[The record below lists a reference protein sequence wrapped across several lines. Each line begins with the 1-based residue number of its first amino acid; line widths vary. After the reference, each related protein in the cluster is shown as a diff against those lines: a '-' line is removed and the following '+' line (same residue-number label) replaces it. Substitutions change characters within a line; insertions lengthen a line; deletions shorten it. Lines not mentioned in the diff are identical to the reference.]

1 MNICVCLLEILI
13 SLSCLRFFPWS
24 FLFDHVSVL
33 WDLQSIIINDNHSL
47 HLPTFQ
53 HGCFHIHPGLSIY
66 FLICSTEDPGQ
77 HLKASDSTRAP
88 LFSLGRVWRNNYFM
102 FTRLLRLFPT
112 MDQCHTC
119 LGTFRLF
126 TNIPYQTVSKL
137 SAWHGCEA
145 IEGWFGLPS
154 IQKWPWLNTDPFES
168 QPCSRSVCGTTRQ
181 LSS

>member
-1 MNICVCLLEILI
+1 MASYEYMCVLVGDFNFLILSSI
-13 SLSCLRFFPWS
+13 LSME
-24 FLFDHVSVL
+24 LFIWPRVSPMG
-33 WDLQSIIINDNHSL
+33 SIINDNHSL

-88 LFSLGRVWRNNYFM
+88 LFALGRVWRNNYFM

-126 TNIPYQTVSKL
+126 TNIPYQTVSKS

-145 IEGWFGLPS
+145 IEGRFGLPS